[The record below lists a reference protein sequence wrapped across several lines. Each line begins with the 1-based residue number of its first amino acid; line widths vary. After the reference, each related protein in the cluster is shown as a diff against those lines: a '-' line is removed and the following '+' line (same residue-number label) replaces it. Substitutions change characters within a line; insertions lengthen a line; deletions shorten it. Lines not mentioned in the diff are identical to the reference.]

1 MFLFRLIV
9 KSGEGAAWSAF
20 GASDKAL
27 SYSVFRPLFW
37 CPAPS
42 RWNEGAGDEASKSY
56 RCHTPAT
63 SRKPPSQ
70 VRPDRNPTDNLSAT
84 TTYVNYTFVIKNQ
97 QMPLKFLINPLVP
110 ASTKSVAVETFWSDF
125 WNPEVKIY
133 TWANFQKIL
142 DLLSKISF
150 SGPVPRYMIC
160 LISVKTFK
168 SFFKRF
174 FNKKLLKLAIDI
186 LQNGATLQIN

>member
-70 VRPDRNPTDNLSAT
+70 VRPDRNPTDNLSVT

-110 ASTKSVAVETFWSDF
+110 ASTKSEVVFLIRFLKSWGKNLYMSKFSEDVWPPTIPNNYYFLPFMRSTSVVLSSTPTALAVIMTARQGGE
-125 WNPEVKIY
+125 
-133 TWANFQKIL
+133 
-142 DLLSKISF
+142 
-150 SGPVPRYMIC
+150 G
-160 LISVKTFK
+160 
-168 SFFKRF
+168 
-174 FNKKLLKLAIDI
+174 AID
-186 LQNGATLQIN
+186 QNSSIS